1 MADFLPPHD
10 LNAEQ
15 AVLGGLMLN
24 DDEERRAAVMA
35 MLKPESFYSRA
46 HQCIYRSLLSLA
58 KTDRPT
64 DAVTLSAELTAS
76 GDIELVGG
84 FGYLVEICRVPAA
97 ANTAA
102 YARIVRDN
110 AIARYTQRQLIAC
123 TEIIMAGD
131 GQPVDEKL
139 ASIQRIMGQTFE
151 HATSGKRGGLRPFAD
166 VLAEWMDDVDRRYTD
181 PNAGGLTLGVSG
193 LDEIMAPKY
202 ALRGALVVAG
212 ARPKMGKTAFY
223 NRVIG
228 HFALN
233 HRLPTLAFSLEV
245 TARGIVE
252 RLVSQESGVKSEI
265 FYTGATDEMD
275 MARAMAKAQEL
286 AETNLML
293 DDTPSVSLA
302 HIVSESRRIKRQRGS
317 VGLVAVDYLTL
328 MRGEQAERR
337 DISYGEITKGLK
349 ALAKELD
356 CVVLLLTQL
365 NRALEQRADKRPL
378 PSDSRDTGQIEQDCD
393 VWIGLYRD
401 SVYNENADPQ
411 LTELILRMNREGPS
425 GTAYTLLRDGYF
437 VDTTPEDIA
446 QRKSQ
451 SAAPQHRERR
461 YSKKEPIQP
470 F

>member
-1 MADFLPPHD
+1 MTDFLPPHD

-24 DDEERRAAVMA
+24 DDEERRAAVMS

-46 HQCIYRSLLSLA
+46 HERIYRGLQALA

-97 ANTAA
+97 ANTLA

-166 VLAEWMDDVDRRYTD
+166 VLDEWMDDVDRRYTD
-181 PNAGGLTLGVSG
+181 PTAGGLTLGFDE
-193 LDEIMAPKY
+193 LDEIMAPKNV
-202 ALRGALVVAG
+202 LRGAMVVVG

-223 NRVIG
+223 NRVLG

-233 HRLPTLAFSLEV
+233 HKLPTLAFSLEV

-252 RLVSQESGVKSEI
+252 RLISQEAGVKSEI
-265 FYTGATDEMD
+265 FYTGAVDEMD

-293 DDTPSVSLA
+293 DDTPSISLA
-302 HIVSESRRIKRQRGS
+302 HIVNECRRVKRQRG
-317 VGLVAVDYLTL
+317 VIGLVAVDYLTL

-337 DISYGEITKGLK
+337 DLSYGEITKGLK

-393 VWIGLYRD
+393 VWIGVYRD
-401 SVYNENADPQ
+401 AVYNENSDPQ
-411 LTELILRMNREGPS
+411 LTELLLRMNREGAT
-425 GTAYTLLRDGYF
+425 GTAHTLLRDGYF
-437 VDTTPEDIA
+437 VDTTKEDIA

-451 SAAPQHRERR
+451 SASPQRERR

>member
-24 DDEERRAAVMA
+24 DDEERRASVTA
-35 MLKPESFYSRA
+35 MLKPESFYSGA
-46 HQCIYRSLLSLA
+46 HQRIYRALLVLA

-64 DAVTLSAELTAS
+64 DAVTLSAELTARN
-76 GDIELVGG
+76 DIELVGG
-84 FGYLVEICRVPAA
+84 FAYLMEICRVPAA
-97 ANTAA
+97 ANTLA
-102 YARIVRDN
+102 YARIVRDK

-123 TEIIMAGD
+123 TEIIMTGD

-139 ASIQRIMGQTFE
+139 ASIQQIMGQTFE

-202 ALRGALVVAG
+202 ALRGALVVVG

-252 RLVSQESGVKSEI
+252 RLVSQEARVKSEI

-302 HIVSESRRIKRQRGS
+302 HIISECRRVKRQRGAI
-317 VGLVAVDYLTL
+317 GLVAVDYLTL
-328 MRGEQAERR
+328 MKGEQAERR
-337 DISYGEITKGLK
+337 DLSYGEITKGLK

-401 SVYNENADPQ
+401 AVYNENADPQ
-411 LTELILRMNREGPS
+411 LTELLLRMNREGPS

-451 SAAPQHRERR
+451 SAVPQQRERR

>member
-35 MLKPESFYSRA
+35 MLKPESFYSKA
-46 HQCIYRSLLSLA
+46 HERIYRGLQALA

-97 ANTAA
+97 ANTLA

-123 TEIIMAGD
+123 TEIIMTGD

-139 ASIQRIMGQTFE
+139 VSIQRIMGQTFE

-166 VLAEWMDDVDRRYTD
+166 VLDEWMDDVDRRYTD
-181 PNAGGLTLGVSG
+181 PTAGGLTLGFDE
-193 LDEIMAPKY
+193 LDEIMAPKNV
-202 ALRGALVVAG
+202 LRGAMVVVG

-223 NRVIG
+223 NRVLG

-233 HRLPTLAFSLEV
+233 HKLPTLAFSLEV

-252 RLVSQESGVKSEI
+252 RLISQEAGVKSEI
-265 FYTGATDEMD
+265 FYTGAVDEMD

-293 DDTPSVSLA
+293 DDTPSISLA
-302 HIVSESRRIKRQRGS
+302 HIVNECRRVKRQRG
-317 VGLVAVDYLTL
+317 VIGLVAVDYLTL

-337 DISYGEITKGLK
+337 DLSYGEITKGLK

-393 VWIGLYRD
+393 VWIGVYRD
-401 SVYNENADPQ
+401 AVYNENSDPQ
-411 LTELILRMNREGPS
+411 LTELLLRMNREGAT
-425 GTAYTLLRDGYF
+425 GTAHTLLRDGYF

-451 SAAPQHRERR
+451 AAAPQRERR